1 MLYVDVFSDPDLSAA
16 CTQRCESQALE
27 CILDCS
33 NGDATCISN
42 CLRKET
48 ECIEGERL
56 NICSNYNTSKQF
68 TFDYAAYYMP
78 YSAHKSHKISMI
90 FRLSL

>member
-1 MLYVDVFSDPDLSAA
+1 MSAFSDPDLSAA

-56 NICSNYNTSKQF
+56 NK
-68 TFDYAAYYMP
+68 M
-78 YSAHKSHKISMI
+78 SHM
-90 FRLSL
+90 FEL

>member
-1 MLYVDVFSDPDLSAA
+1 MLYAGVFSDPDLSAA

-48 ECIEGERL
+48 ECIEGKRL
-56 NICSNYNTSKQF
+56 N
-68 TFDYAAYYMP
+68 
-78 YSAHKSHKISMI
+78 
-90 FRLSL
+90 